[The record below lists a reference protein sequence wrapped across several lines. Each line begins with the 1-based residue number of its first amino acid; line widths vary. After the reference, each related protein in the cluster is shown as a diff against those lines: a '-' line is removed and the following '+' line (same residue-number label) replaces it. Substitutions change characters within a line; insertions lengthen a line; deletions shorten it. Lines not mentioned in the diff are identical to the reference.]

1 MESIKSESNLEPMKE
16 SQPLVGT
23 EPENGIQLAS
33 IDKIVH
39 PKSEALERAE
49 ATFKSIMGTFSN
61 EADVTKFI
69 KYMDSMFKEHGISI
83 FGLIF
88 SFQELISI

>member
-1 MESIKSESNLEPMKE
+1 MEAIKSESNSEPMKE

-23 EPENGIQLAS
+23 EPENGMILES
-33 IDKIVH
+33 IHKIVH

-61 EADVTKFI
+61 EADITKFI
-69 KYMDSMFKEHGISI
+69 KYMDSMFKGYGISI

-88 SFQELISI
+88 KF